1 MYSPSWRANFTRSPR
16 KATHPSVI
24 GPKSFAGPVFTR
36 AVIPLP
42 WISPTW
48 NSVALLPILLAV
60 PLLDTSVAVLSRLR
74 RGISPFT
81 GGKDHLSHRLMR
93 KGFSKRGA
101 AYCLWS
107 MQASFVALALVIYT
121 WSAAVGAGAIVLA
134 AFYWLG
140 AFIWF
145 WRIASTD

>member
-1 MYSPSWRANFTRSPR
+1 
-16 KATHPSVI
+16 
-24 GPKSFAGPVFTR
+24 
-36 AVIPLP
+36 
-42 WISPTW
+42 
-48 NSVALLPILLAV
+48 
-60 PLLDTSVAVLSRLR
+60 
-74 RGISPFT
+74 
-81 GGKDHLSHRLMR
+81 MR

-121 WSAAVGAGAIVLA
+121 WTDVLGVGAIALA
-134 AFYWLG
+134 ALYWLG